1 MQCSWSVRVYAVMV
15 AVAVVAPAALAADKK
30 APDPAK
36 VFAKKDANSD
46 GFLTLDEFKAGLKPK
61 ALETADK
68 RFTRSDTDVDGKLS
82 LAEFTAGMQDMP
94 AKKKEKKS

>member
-1 MQCSWSVRVYAVMV
+1 MQCSWFVRVSAAMV

-46 GFLTLDEFKAGLKPK
+46 GFLTLDEFKAGLKDT

-68 RFTRSDTDVDGKLS
+68 RFKRRDANADGKLS
-82 LAEFTAGMQDMP
+82 LAEFTAAIP
-94 AKKKEKKS
+94 AKK